1 MSPSLNTPLVVPFH
15 LDDRPASLTTRES
28 LATYLGSPPEAP
40 ALPTAEELE
49 GLNAAE
55 RAVYDRKR
63 ILYLSGGITLS
74 TPYVRQAL
82 TLLHQSMMEN
92 SGRIAGH
99 SGLMLNG
106 ASTSGKT
113 TTAIALMRWVFQAYT
128 SRFPHWREDGR
139 VPVIYIEV
147 PASST
152 GKLLM
157 RSFAQFL
164 GVTVRDRE
172 SMGDIR
178 ARIVDTINKAGTQL
192 VVVDELQNLAGRGT
206 GNGESVDLLKNLHND
221 IAGTFVYAGIDLT
234 TSSLMNGARGQQI
247 KSRFSVLEMKR
258 YNWSDINDRRIW
270 KGIVAAFEAE
280 LPLHAHE
287 KGTLAKDALY
297 LYERT
302 GGSIGSLAKLITGCA
317 TQTIL
322 NGDPDNERIDRA
334 VLDSRQLDYTAE
346 SLHEKLLSRKS
357 AKGTVPE
364 GAAA

>member
-1 MSPSLNTPLVVPFH
+1 
-15 LDDRPASLTTRES
+15 
-28 LATYLGSPPEAP
+28 
-40 ALPTAEELE
+40 
-49 GLNAAE
+49 
-55 RAVYDRKR
+55 
-63 ILYLSGGITLS
+63 
-74 TPYVRQAL
+74 
-82 TLLHQSMMEN
+82 MMEN
-92 SGRIAGH
+92 IGRIAGH
-99 SGLMLNG
+99 SGLMLDG
-106 ASTSGKT
+106 PSTIGKT
-113 TTAIALMRWVFQAYT
+113 TTVIALMRWVFRSYT
-128 SRFPHWREDGR
+128 SRFPHSQDDGR

-157 RSFAQFL
+157 KSFAEFL
-164 GVTVRDRE
+164 GVSVRASE

-192 VVVDELQNLAGRGT
+192 IVVDELQNLAGRASGY
-206 GNGESVDLLKNLHND
+206 GESVDLLKNLHND
-221 IAGTFVYAGIDLT
+221 IAGTFVYAGIDVT
-234 TSSLMNGARGQQI
+234 DSTLMDGPRGQQL

-258 YNWSDINDRRIW
+258 YNWSNAEDRRTW

-322 NGDPDNERIDRA
+322 DGDPDNERIDRA

-364 GAAA
+364 STAA